1 MVGCHHFICSL
12 TWVQTR
18 KLSIKHALQEMEA
31 TEACFTRLSCS
42 CDTSTTTSNAQESAT
57 SALLHRCD
65 ALASELAAVRRKSE
79 VVATFLRDYQ
89 LNAGD
94 EETLREGDIDE
105 AFFEA
110 LGRVRRVQRN
120 CRALLH
126 THHQRA
132 GLELLDAMAS
142 LQEATYERLCKCGAC
157 LMCT

>member
-1 MVGCHHFICSL
+1 
-12 TWVQTR
+12 
-18 KLSIKHALQEMEA
+18 MEA
-31 TEACFTRLSCS
+31 TEEHFANLSRGY
-42 CDTSTTTSNAQESAT
+42 DTSSTTSDARESAT

-79 VVATFLRDYQ
+79 VVAMFLQDYQ
-89 LNAGD
+89 LNSGD
-94 EETLREGDIDE
+94 DETLREGDIEE

-142 LQEATYERLCKCGAC
+142 LQEAAFERLCKYAPAVCSLEDLHC
-157 LMCT
+157 FRT